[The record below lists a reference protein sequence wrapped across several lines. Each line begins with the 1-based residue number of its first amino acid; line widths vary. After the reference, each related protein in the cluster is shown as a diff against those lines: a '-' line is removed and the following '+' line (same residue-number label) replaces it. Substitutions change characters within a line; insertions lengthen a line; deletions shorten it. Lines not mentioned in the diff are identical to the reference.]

1 MLPTYHPTV
10 LPAQKIWGSIMAIST
25 REEEERATKFAAV
38 LKHGAHTQ
46 ASAPPPVRRRFR
58 LPRWVV
64 LTSLLVVILG
74 LVAAGFKSKLLGGA
88 SATSNILTEKVRKS
102 DLVVSIA
109 EDGNIES
116 AHNVDI
122 KCEVQGG
129 ATILWLIKDGTLVK
143 KGDELARLDSSLI
156 EEKVS
161 QQKIVY
167 EKAKALM
174 IEAEKTYKA
183 AEIAV
188 AEYIEGT
195 YVQSLQDLKAKATVA
210 KENLETARNLLLF
223 TNKMARQG
231 YVTPL
236 QRDAQAFAVQRATL
250 DLQVAETAIS
260 VLEKFTKAKTLVG
273 LESTRDSAEARMAS
287 EKAAF
292 ELEEDRLNKMK
303 QQLEKCT
310 IVAPDEGMVVYAN
323 EQSGRRSSSPVSA
336 VEEGAIMR
344 ERQSIIKLPDLSRMQ
359 VKTTVHESKVDQLQH
374 GMRARI
380 RVQGNEYQGV
390 VTSLSNQPE
399 PSDWFSGSVKEYAAI
414 VSIDSEAKG
423 LRPGMTAA
431 VEILVANLQDVLSV
445 PVQSVVEMGGKF
457 YCWINTS
464 AGPAKREV
472 LLGMGDNSRIEI
484 KDGVAEGDYVLLNPR
499 ATVEEARA
507 DERDAEKV
515 DVKKRFGDDKPAAV
529 AGPPGGPG
537 GSRGGKGKGGGR
549 PQLDIKSLDKDG
561 DGKLSKEEVPERM
574 KDVFDTMDKDQDGS
588 VNAIELSE
596 FVKQMQQRRQ
606 QQGGGPEGPGGPG
619 GPGAPPGGGGP

>member
-1 MLPTYHPTV
+1 
-10 LPAQKIWGSIMAIST
+10 MAIST
-25 REEEERATKFAAV
+25 REEEERTSKFAAV
-38 LKHGAHTQ
+38 LQHNAHTH
-46 ASAPPPVRRRFR
+46 APVPPVGRRFR

-88 SATSNILTEKVRKS
+88 SAISNVLTEKVRKS

-109 EDGNIES
+109 EDGAVES

-143 KGDELARLDSSLI
+143 KGDELVRLDSSLI
-156 EEKVS
+156 EEKIS
-161 QQKIVY
+161 QQKIVF

-250 DLQVAETAIS
+250 DLQVADTAIT

-292 ELEEDRLNKMK
+292 ELEEDRLDKMK

-310 IVAPDEGMVVYAN
+310 SRRSDEGMVVYAN
-323 EQSGRRSSSPVSA
+323 EQSGRRSSSQVSA

-344 ERQSIIKLPDLSRMQ
+344 ERQTMIKLPDLSRMQ
-359 VKTTVHESKVDQLQH
+359 VKTTVHESKVDQLQR

-380 RVQGNEYQGV
+380 RIQGNEYQGV
-390 VTSLSNQPE
+390 VTTLSNQPE
-399 PSDWFSGSVKEYAAI
+399 PSDWFSGTVKEYAAI
-414 VSIDSEAKG
+414 VSIDSEAHG

-431 VEILVANLQDVLSV
+431 VEILVSNLKDVLSV
-445 PVQSVVEMGGKF
+445 PVQSVVEKSGKF
-457 YCWINTS
+457 YCWVNTPL
-464 AGPAKREV
+464 GPEKRPV
-472 LLGMGDNSRIEI
+472 ILGMGDNTRIEI
-484 KDGVAEGDYVLLNPR
+484 TDGVKEGDAVLLNPR
-499 ATVEEARA
+499 ATVEEARE
-507 DERDAEKV
+507 DERTDEKV

-529 AGPPGGPG
+529 GGSPGGSG
-537 GSRGGKGKGGGR
+537 GSRGGGKGKAGGR
-549 PQLDIKSLDKDG
+549 PQLDMKTLDKDG

-574 KDVFDTMDKDQDGS
+574 KDFFDTMDKDKDGS
-588 VNAIELSE
+588 GQRPSWRET
-596 FVKQMQQRRQ
+596 FKKMQQTRQ
-606 QQGGGPEGPGGPG
+606 QQGGGPRWPKRLRRRRSVGSSCSC
-619 GPGAPPGGGGP
+619 

>member
-1 MLPTYHPTV
+1 MPDFLPDYPTV
-10 LPAQKIWGSIMAIST
+10 LPAQKIWGLIMAIST
-25 REEEERATKFAAV
+25 REEEERTSKFAAV
-38 LKHGAHTQ
+38 LQHNAHTH
-46 ASAPPPVRRRFR
+46 APVPPVGRRFR

-88 SATSNILTEKVRKS
+88 SATSNVLTEKVRKS

-109 EDGNIES
+109 EDGAVES

-143 KGDELARLDSSLI
+143 KGDELVRLDSSLI
-156 EEKVS
+156 EEKIS

-174 IEAEKTYKA
+174 IEAEKTYRA

-188 AEYIEGT
+188 AEYIEGI

-250 DLQVAETAIS
+250 DLQVAETAIT

-273 LESTRDSAEARMAS
+273 LESVRDSGEARMAS

-292 ELEEDRLNKMK
+292 ELEEDRLDKMK

-310 IVAPDEGMVVYAN
+310 VLAPDEGMVVYAN
-323 EQSGRRSSSPVSA
+323 EQSGRRSNSQVSP

-344 ERQSIIKLPDLSRMQ
+344 ERQTMIKLPDLTRMQ
-359 VKTTVHESKVDQLQH
+359 VKTTVHESKVDQLQR

-380 RVQGNEYQGV
+380 RIQGNEYQGV
-390 VTSLSNQPE
+390 VTTLSNQPE
-399 PSDWFSGSVKEYAAI
+399 PSDWFSGTVKEYAAI

-431 VEILVANLQDVLSV
+431 VEILVSNLKDVLSV
-445 PVQSVVEMGGKF
+445 PVQSVVEKTGKF
-457 YCWINTS
+457 YCWVNTP
-464 AGPAKREV
+464 AGPEKRPV
-472 LLGMGDNSRIEI
+472 ILGMGDNSRIEI
-484 KDGVAEGDYVLLNPR
+484 KDGVKEGDAVLLNPR
-499 ATVEEARA
+499 ATVEEARE
-507 DERDAEKV
+507 DERTDEKV

-537 GSRGGKGKGGGR
+537 GSRAGGKGKGGGR
-549 PQLDIKSLDKDG
+549 PQMDMKTLDKDG

-574 KDVFDTMDKDQDGS
+574 KDFFDTMDKDQDGS
-588 VNAIELSE
+588 VNAAELAE
-596 FVKQMQQRRQ
+596 VRKKMQQAQQ
-606 QQGGGPEGPGGPG
+606 QQGGGPG

>member
-1 MLPTYHPTV
+1 
-10 LPAQKIWGSIMAIST
+10 MATST
-25 REEEERATKFAAV
+25 REEEDRTSKFAAV

-46 ASAPPPVRRRFR
+46 APAPPPVRRRFR
-58 LPRWVV
+58 LPRWLVV
-64 LTSLLVVILG
+64 TSLLVVILG
-74 LVAAGFKSKLLGGA
+74 LVAGSFKSKLLGGA
-88 SATSNILTEKVRKS
+88 SSSTSVLTERVRKS

-109 EDGNIES
+109 EDGNVES

-143 KGDELARLDSSLI
+143 KGDELVRLDSSLI

-174 IEAEKTYKA
+174 IEAEKTWKA
-183 AEIAV
+183 ADIAV
-188 AEYIEGT
+188 SEYIEGT

-310 IVAPDEGMVVYAN
+310 VVAPDDGMVVYAN
-323 EQSGRRSSSPVSA
+323 EQSGRRQQQPGIA
-336 VEEGAIMR
+336 GRRGRDHAR
-344 ERQSIIKLPDLSRMQ
+344 AADDDQ
-359 VKTTVHESKVDQLQH
+359 VARSESHAGQNH
-374 GMRARI
+374 RP
-380 RVQGNEYQGV
+380 RVQGRPIATRHAGQN
-390 VTSLSNQPE
+390 P
-399 PSDWFSGSVKEYAAI
+399 
-414 VSIDSEAKG
+414 
-423 LRPGMTAA
+423 RPGQRISRRGDDAFESTGTLGLVFGHRQGIRRDREHRQRGAWPAA
-431 VEILVANLQDVLSV
+431 RHDRRRGNPSFEFERRAERSGAIRRR
-445 PVQSVVEMGGKF
+445 EE
-457 YCWINTS
+457 
-464 AGPAKREV
+464 REV
-472 LLGMGDNSRIEI
+472 LLLGEHVHGSR
-484 KDGVAEGDYVLLNPR
+484 KAS
-499 ATVEEARA
+499 
-507 DERDAEKV
+507 RD
-515 DVKKRFGDDKPAAV
+515 FGD
-529 AGPPGGPG
+529 
-537 GSRGGKGKGGGR
+537 GR
-549 PQLDIKSLDKDG
+549 QLSH
-561 DGKLSKEEVPERM
+561 
-574 KDVFDTMDKDQDGS
+574 
-588 VNAIELSE
+588 
-596 FVKQMQQRRQ
+596 
-606 QQGGGPEGPGGPG
+606 
-619 GPGAPPGGGGP
+619 